1 MRIDVEKTIH
11 HLSVVCALAQ
21 MVLILV
27 SWLWS
32 AAVPDSS
39 VHSLLSARGVRW
51 FFGSYVYNEASS
63 VLVWLVL
70 LGLSLGSLRSSGSC
84 RALRQAFLR
93 QGSPLTSLQKFAFRS
108 SLVLLFLEL
117 AAVAGLTMLPHAVLL
132 SVSGDLFPSSFS
144 VAIIPIVAFVCV
156 TVSIFYGLLANH
168 YHSFADIGRG
178 VCSEHR
184 LLVALLLLYVVAS
197 QLVNSLIY
205 VFEMADA

>member
-11 HLSVVCALAQ
+11 HISVVCALAQ
-21 MVLILV
+21 IVLILV

-39 VHSLLSARGVRW
+39 VNSLLSARGVRW
-51 FFGSYVYNEASS
+51 FFGSYVDNEASPI
-63 VLVWLVL
+63 LVWLVL
-70 LGLSLGSLRSSGSC
+70 LGLAIGSLRSSGSC
-84 RALRQAFLR
+84 RAMRQAFLR
-93 QGSPLTSLQKFAFRS
+93 QGPPLTSLQKFAFRS
-108 SLVLLFLEL
+108 SLVLFLLEL

-168 YHSFADIGRG
+168 YHSFADVGRG

-197 QLVNSLIY
+197 QLINSLIY
-205 VFEMADA
+205 VFEMAEA

>member
-1 MRIDVEKTIH
+1 MRIDLEKTIH

-21 MVLILV
+21 IVLILV

-51 FFGSYVYNEASS
+51 FFGSFVDNEASP
-63 VLVWLVL
+63 VLVWLIL
-70 LGLSLGSLRSSGSC
+70 LGLAFGSLRSSGLSL
-84 RALRQAFLR
+84 ALRHVLIR
-93 QGSPLTSLQKFAFRS
+93 QGHPLTSLQKFALRS
-108 SLVLLFLEL
+108 SLALFLLEL
-117 AAVAGLTMLPHAVLL
+117 GAVAVLTLPPHAVLL
-132 SVSGDLFPSSFS
+132 SVSGDLFPSCFS
-144 VAIIPIVAFVCV
+144 VAIIPIVAFVFV

-197 QLVNSLIY
+197 QLINSLIC
-205 VFEMADA
+205 VFEMAEA